1 MKLFWKWTAA
11 ALAAGICACNFAF
24 PSVSAKTE
32 DSSSNVYLC
41 DEGDFL
47 SDSEFQTAMEELQN
61 AADESGMNVALWI
74 GNTEIGDGSD
84 EDTVAFCDDTYEEL
98 YGIDTDG
105 VFLYLD
111 MSGAY
116 SLYDYLSTSGKGQ
129 FYYSN
134 GEDYD
139 RVSTMIQDVEEY
151 LERGNEDLPSAI
163 HSFCHNLEYYAD
175 RGAPSDKYY
184 TYNKSTGK
192 YLILQDDQVQ
202 QVDKLPSEYTSEY
215 TAVFSWG
222 TIIVLAVAVGLIA
235 FLIALLSIRKRY
247 QFKTAGS
254 LQRYLV
260 TNDVQYLERSDQF
273 MRTYTAAAVE
283 AAAAATAVLPA
294 AATAEEV
301 DTDERT
307 DIPSHYCGR
316 RNGLLHHG
324 RGILPF
330 RRRPAPHPG
339 RISPPC
345 LCGNDAFRSVSVR
358 LYLHRR

>member
-47 SDSEFQTAMEELQN
+47 LDSEFQTAMEELQN

-163 HSFCHNLEYYAD
+163 HSFCHDLEYYAD
-175 RGAPSDKYY
+175 QGAPSDKYY

-192 YLILQDDQVQ
+192 YLILQDDQVK
-202 QVDKLPSEYTSEY
+202 QVDKLPSEY

-247 QFKTAGS
+247 QF
-254 LQRYLV
+254 
-260 TNDVQYLERSDQF
+260 
-273 MRTYTAAAVE
+273 
-283 AAAAATAVLPA
+283 
-294 AATAEEV
+294 
-301 DTDERT
+301 
-307 DIPSHYCGR
+307 
-316 RNGLLHHG
+316 
-324 RGILPF
+324 
-330 RRRPAPHPG
+330 
-339 RISPPC
+339 
-345 LCGNDAFRSVSVR
+345 
-358 LYLHRR
+358 

>member
-1 MKLFWKWTAA
+1 
-11 ALAAGICACNFAF
+11 
-24 PSVSAKTE
+24 
-32 DSSSNVYLC
+32 
-41 DEGDFL
+41 
-47 SDSEFQTAMEELQN
+47 METIY
-61 AADESGMNVALWI
+61 GMN
-74 GNTEIGDGSD
+74 
-84 EDTVAFCDDTYEEL
+84 
-98 YGIDTDG
+98 TDG

-163 HSFCHNLEYYAD
+163 HSFCHDLEYYAD
-175 RGAPSDKYY
+175 RGAPSEKYY

-192 YLILQDDQVQ
+192 YLILQDDQVK
-202 QVDKLPSEYTSEY
+202 QVDKLPSEY

-254 LQRYLV
+254 LQRCLV
-260 TNDVQYLERSDQF
+260 LSSQRKVI
-273 MRTYTAAAVE
+273 VE
-283 AAAAATAVLPA
+283 
-294 AATAEEV
+294 
-301 DTDERT
+301 
-307 DIPSHYCGR
+307 
-316 RNGLLHHG
+316 
-324 RGILPF
+324 
-330 RRRPAPHPG
+330 
-339 RISPPC
+339 
-345 LCGNDAFRSVSVR
+345 
-358 LYLHRR
+358 

>member
-47 SDSEFQTAMEELQN
+47 LDSEFQTAMEELQN

-139 RVSTMIQDVEEY
+139 RVSTKI
-151 LERGNEDLPSAI
+151 
-163 HSFCHNLEYYAD
+163 
-175 RGAPSDKYY
+175 
-184 TYNKSTGK
+184 
-192 YLILQDDQVQ
+192 
-202 QVDKLPSEYTSEY
+202 
-215 TAVFSWG
+215 
-222 TIIVLAVAVGLIA
+222 
-235 FLIALLSIRKRY
+235 
-247 QFKTAGS
+247 
-254 LQRYLV
+254 
-260 TNDVQYLERSDQF
+260 
-273 MRTYTAAAVE
+273 
-283 AAAAATAVLPA
+283 
-294 AATAEEV
+294 
-301 DTDERT
+301 
-307 DIPSHYCGR
+307 GR
-316 RNGLLHHG
+316 AH
-324 RGILPF
+324 
-330 RRRPAPHPG
+330 
-339 RISPPC
+339 
-345 LCGNDAFRSVSVR
+345 V
-358 LYLHRR
+358 

>member
-47 SDSEFQTAMEELQN
+47 LDSEFQTAMEELQN

-163 HSFCHNLEYYAD
+163 HSFCHDLEYYAD
-175 RGAPSDKYY
+175 RGAPSEKYY

-192 YLILQDDQVQ
+192 SLILQAAQVKR
-202 QVDKLPSEYTSEY
+202 VDNLPSEY

-254 LQRYLV
+254 LQRCLV

-273 MRTYTAAAVE
+273 MRTYT
-283 AAAAATAVLPA
+283 T
-294 AATAEEV
+294 
-301 DTDERT
+301 RT
-307 DIPSHYCGR
+307 
-316 RNGLLHHG
+316 
-324 RGILPF
+324 
-330 RRRPAPHPG
+330 
-339 RISPPC
+339 RISSESS
-345 LCGNDAFRSVSVR
+345 GGGGGGGGSSHSSSSGGSHGGGGG
-358 LYLHRR
+358 HR

>member
-163 HSFCHNLEYYAD
+163 HSFCHDLEYYAD

-192 YLILQDDQVQ
+192 YLILQDDQVK
-202 QVDKLPSEYTSEY
+202 QVDKLPSEY

-254 LQRYLV
+254 LQRCLV
-260 TNDVQYLERSDQF
+260 TNDVQYLELS
-273 MRTYTAAAVE
+273 
-283 AAAAATAVLPA
+283 L
-294 AATAEEV
+294 
-301 DTDERT
+301 
-307 DIPSHYCGR
+307 IH
-316 RNGLLHHG
+316 
-324 RGILPF
+324 I
-330 RRRPAPHPG
+330 
-339 RISPPC
+339 
-345 LCGNDAFRSVSVR
+345 
-358 LYLHRR
+358 